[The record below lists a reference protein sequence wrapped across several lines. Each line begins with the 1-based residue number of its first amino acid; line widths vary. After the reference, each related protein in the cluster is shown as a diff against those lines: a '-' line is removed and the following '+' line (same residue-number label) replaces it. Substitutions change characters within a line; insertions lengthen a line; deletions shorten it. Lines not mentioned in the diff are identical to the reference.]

1 MNDNLAITYIPIL
14 EIDDSDKWNCRGK
27 IAPIDVLDLAKDIKE
42 RGLIQPV
49 SVMELDSAQ
58 RVEIGN
64 GKEYRLL
71 AGFRR
76 MMAHRVNEATEIA
89 CIITDVHNEV
99 DALTFNLAEN
109 IQRKDLNVLQEALA
123 VKRLRDLGVPEAE
136 AGLKTGM
143 SRGWIQVRFM
153 LLGLPEDVQQE
164 AAVGI
169 ISQDNIRKLY
179 TLYKKTGDV
188 EQLYAQ
194 VRKIKD
200 AKRRG
205 VSIKVEV
212 DSQKARQ
219 AKMLRKKGEIT
230 NMMAHMQE
238 NIGNGLHTRS
248 MAWCAGEISDEDL
261 YYSIKIFATE
271 NDKLYSIPS

>member
-1 MNDNLAITYIPIL
+1 MNNNLEITYIKIS
-14 EIDDSDKWNCRGK
+14 EIDDSDRWNCRGK
-27 IAPIDVLDLAKDIKE
+27 IAPIDVVDLAKDIKE

-49 SVMELDSAQ
+49 SVMELDESQ
-58 RVEIGN
+58 RMDAS
-64 GKEYRLL
+64 GKRYRLL

-76 MMAHRVNEATEIA
+76 MMAHRVNDASEIA

-109 IQRKDLNVLQEALA
+109 IQRKDLNILQEALA
-123 VKRLRDLGVPEAE
+123 IKRLRDLGVPEAE

-194 VRKIKD
+194 VRKLKD
-200 AKRRG
+200 AKARG
-205 VSIKVEV
+205 VSLKVEV
-212 DSQKARQ
+212 DSVKARQ
-219 AKMLRKKGEIT
+219 AKVLRKKGEII
-230 NMMAHMQE
+230 NMMGHMQE
-238 NIGNGLHTRS
+238 NIGNGLHTRAL
-248 MAWCAGEISDEDL
+248 AWASGEISDEDL
-261 YYSIKIFATE
+261 YYSIKVFADQ